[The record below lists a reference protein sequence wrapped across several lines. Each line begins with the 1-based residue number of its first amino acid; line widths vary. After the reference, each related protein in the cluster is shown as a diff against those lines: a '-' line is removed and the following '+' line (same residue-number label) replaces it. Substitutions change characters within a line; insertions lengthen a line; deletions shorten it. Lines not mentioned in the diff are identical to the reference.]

1 MNPDLILIKATCMCV
16 NVDFTNQI
24 LTMLN
29 NSIVLF
35 QAKKKL
41 LETIDSYI
49 KERILLSAVAIS
61 KYVQDEAKIK
71 DGDVILVY
79 SW

>member
-1 MNPDLILIKATCMCV
+1 
-16 NVDFTNQI
+16 
-24 LTMLN
+24 MLN
-29 NSIVLF
+29 NFIVLF